1 MRQKRRIYDITNVLE
16 GIGLIEKKS
25 KNSIQWLGAGPGC
38 NTREVTEQMV
48 QLKSELVHLENKEME
63 LDQHYSWAKQSFH
76 NIKDD
81 PVNKSY
87 AYISTNDLCKLFPNS
102 TSIILDAPVGTQMV
116 SHLPEEY
123 TNPVVHRY
131 SGITIG
137 TVHAVP
143 STTQAILAKG
153 VTNKQNRKI
162 QLHLKSRSGPINVF
176 LVNQDEES
184 DKTTI
189 TQMPP
194 GVTTAASAAAASA
207 VAASNPVPSG
217 PVATVTKT
225 QAETSINGNYDSPHD
240 SADEAVSMEEDIAT
254 PSNSTNNR
262 DNSSNNSTGRKAASN
277 KDPNVS
283 LRPTR
288 SSIKRENSPGKDS
301 PASSSKS
308 TATESTPSSSG
319 LRTLSPRKAAQNH
332 LVVRS
337 RPRDSSSSSTSG
349 NSGTGNNVTVNNQAP
364 ASPSSKATGT
374 TRKHS
379 TASIKSESVSSADDD
394 TMDENKAINNTNSKT
409 TGASGDGSSIRP
421 PEVKR
426 VRRMSEILTLMED
439 ELVAESN
446 QPLVRLSPPPNARDY
461 SFNLDESEGPMD
473 LFVM

>member
-48 QLKSELVHLENKEME
+48 QLKAELVDLENKEME

-87 AYISTNDLCKLFPNS
+87 AYICTNDVCKIFPNS
-102 TSIILDAPVGTQMV
+102 TSIILDAPLGTQMN
-116 SHLPEEY
+116 SHVPEEM
-123 TNPVVHRY
+123 PSQAVHRY
-131 SGITIG
+131 SGVTLG
-137 TVHAVP
+137 QAVHTSVP
-143 STTQAILAKG
+143 SYGAQAILTRGTA
-153 VTNKQNRKI
+153 TSKQNRKI

-184 DKTTI
+184 ENSTI
-189 TQMPP
+189 LQMPL
-194 GVTTAASAAAASA
+194 SAATTSA
-207 VAASNPVPSG
+207 TG
-217 PVATVTKT
+217 PVATATKA
-225 QAETSINGNYDSPHD
+225 QVEASVNGNYDSSHE
-240 SADEAVSMEEDIAT
+240 SADETMDEDINSV
-254 PSNSTNNR
+254 SNSA
-262 DNSSNNSTGRKAASN
+262 SNNCTGRKSAAANS
-277 KDPNVS
+277 KDPS
-283 LRPTR
+283 PLRSTR
-288 SSIKRENSPGKDS
+288 SSIKREVSPGKES
-301 PASSSKS
+301 PASKS
-308 TATESTPSSSG
+308 IAVDSSSSSNTG

-337 RPRDSSSSSTSG
+337 RARDSSISTSNA
-349 NSGTGNNVTVNNQAP
+349 NSSNQQAP
-364 ASPSSKATGT
+364 SSPSSKTAGT
-374 TRKHS
+374 SRKHS
-379 TASIKSESVSSADDD
+379 TTSLESKSLSSADDD
-394 TMDENKAINNTNSKT
+394 TMDENKAINNTTNK
-409 TGASGDGSSIRP
+409 ASGGNCDSIRL

-461 SFNLDESEGPMD
+461 SFNLDESEGPLD
-473 LFVM
+473 LFVV